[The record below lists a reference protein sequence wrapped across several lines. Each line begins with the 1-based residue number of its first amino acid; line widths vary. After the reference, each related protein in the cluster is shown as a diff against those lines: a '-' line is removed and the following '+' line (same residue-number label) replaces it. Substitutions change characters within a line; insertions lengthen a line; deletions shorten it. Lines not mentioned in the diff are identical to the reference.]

1 MTTDALNSPPV
12 GPGSVG
18 PVSVAQCWV
27 RCLTLAMS
35 PSTLWEEPLPG
46 KGNLGI
52 HLVSVPPIFS
62 LLREI
67 LKILR
72 CGFRDRVWLP
82 QPS

>member
-18 PVSVAQCWV
+18 PVSVGQCWV

-35 PSTLWEEPLPG
+35 PGTLWEETLPG

-52 HLVSVPPIFS
+52 HLVSGSDGPLSPPRSS
-62 LLREI
+62 LSCV
-67 LKILR
+67 K
-72 CGFRDRVWLP
+72 P
-82 QPS
+82 